1 MWDRS
6 SLDLEGTGHQVTA
19 ATGDIIHDWPG
30 YLSAGVLVL
39 IRLSGLIVFAPI
51 LSSSAITGQVKAGLA
66 VAMTILLAPVVA
78 VLPGARPVL
87 DFSAVLGELG
97 VGLTLGLA
105 LTMLNEALNFAGT
118 VMGFE
123 FSFSLVSLLDPNTM
137 IETPVLGQMLGWLGI
152 LVILGAG
159 LHRTMILAVMRSFSV
174 VPVGQ
179 AALQVHTGVALSGM
193 ASGLFLAGLQLAA
206 PVLAAALTVEVT
218 VALIGRLSP
227 QLPVLVVSIPL
238 KAIASYVV
246 LIASLAVWPGWIE
259 RHFNALLDAASKLV
273 VPAQATF

>member
-1 MWDRS
+1 VAS
-6 SLDLEGTGHQVTA
+6 

-39 IRLSGLIVFAPI
+39 IRLSGLMVFAPI
-51 LSSSAITGQVKAGLA
+51 LSSGAITPQAKAGL
-66 VAMTILLAPVVA
+66 VLAMTILLAPVVA
-78 VLPGARPVL
+78 ALPGARPVL
-87 DFSAVLGELG
+87 DFTAVLGELG

-105 LTMLNEALNFAGT
+105 LMMLNEALNFAGT

-159 LHRTMILAVMRSFSV
+159 LHRTMIMAVMRSFSV
-174 VPVGQ
+174 VPVGN
-179 AALQVHTGVALSGM
+179 AAVQGHTGVALSSM

-273 VPAQATF
+273 VPAQAAF